1 MFALSFHSFIEG
13 LCLGLI
19 DSSSLLILV
28 FISVL
33 IRKAIE
39 SFSISINISM
49 TRINNEVYLL
59 LIIFFCLMTPCG
71 IIIGIIISNLSKH
84 YNNLKVVDYI
94 LQLCSGNF
102 IYSSSIEIIL
112 EEFENSKKVRQ
123 KFLFF
128 FIGAVIYS
136 IIK

>member
-1 MFALSFHSFIEG
+1 
-13 LCLGLI
+13 
-19 DSSSLLILV
+19 
-28 FISVL
+28 
-33 IRKAIE
+33 
-39 SFSISINISM
+39 
-49 TRINNEVYLL
+49 
-59 LIIFFCLMTPCG
+59 MTPCG

>member
-1 MFALSFHSFIEG
+1 MFALSIHSFVEG

-19 DSSSLLILV
+19 DSPSLLILV
-28 FISVL
+28 FVSVL

-39 SFSISINISM
+39 SFSISINLSL
-49 TRINNEVYLL
+49 TRMNNEIFLL
-59 LIIFFCLMTPCG
+59 LIIFYCLMTPCG
-71 IIIGIIISNLSKH
+71 IIMGIIISKLSKN
-84 YNNLKVVDYI
+84 YNNFKVVAYL

-102 IYSSSIEIIL
+102 IYSSSIEIVL
-112 EEFENSKKVRQ
+112 EEFENSKNLRQ

-128 FIGAVIYS
+128 FFGAVIYS